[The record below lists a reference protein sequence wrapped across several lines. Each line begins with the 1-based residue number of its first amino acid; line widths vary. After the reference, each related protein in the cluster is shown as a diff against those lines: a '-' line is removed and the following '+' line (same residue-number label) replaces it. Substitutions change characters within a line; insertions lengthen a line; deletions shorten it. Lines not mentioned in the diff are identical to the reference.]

1 VKAQVRDEGRIAA
14 PQEGAAVPDVELV
27 NVSLTFPAP
36 RTGNLQPLYEDLSL
50 TVERG
55 SFTVILGPSGCG
67 KSTLL
72 NVVDGLLKPTSAE
85 GIRVMGEDIRDNPDM
100 TRQLAYVFQNPRLLA
115 WKTLRDNA
123 LFGLRGLRSQ
133 PEERWDELLDKYF
146 AMVGLTE
153 YRDYYPHQVS
163 GGMQQ
168 RAAIVRAWV
177 NEPRVLLMDEPF
189 SHLDEISA
197 GALRR
202 ELIQLWTREEDRRT
216 ILFVTHDIN
225 EAVQMGTRVV
235 MMTPRP
241 AVIAHDVPIDLDYP
255 RRLDDDGVFAMEK
268 RLRSLFTSM
277 ASTATAEPLP

>member
-1 VKAQVRDEGRIAA
+1 MELQT
-14 PQEGAAVPDVELV
+14 QMAVPDVELV
-27 NVSLTFPAP
+27 DVSLKFPAP
-36 RTGNLQPLYEDLSL
+36 RTGNLQPLYENLSL
-50 TVERG
+50 AVERG

-85 GIRVMGEDIRDNPDM
+85 GIRVMGRDIRQHPEQ
-100 TRQLAYVFQNPRLLA
+100 TRQLAYVFQSPRLLA
-115 WKTLRDNA
+115 WKTLWANA
-123 LFGLRGLRSQ
+123 EFGLRGLRTQ
-133 PEERWDELLDKYF
+133 PQERWNELLEKYF
-146 AMVGLTE
+146 AMVGLSE

-197 GALRR
+197 GTLRR
-202 ELIQLWTREEDRRT
+202 ELIELWTQEEDRRT
-216 ILFVTHDIN
+216 ILFVTHDIH
-225 EAVQMGTRVV
+225 EAVQLGTRVV

-241 AVIAHDVPIDLDYP
+241 ARIAHDEPIDLGYP
-255 RRLDDDGVFAMEK
+255 RVLDDDAVFATEK
-268 RLRSLFTSM
+268 RLRSIFTEM
-277 ASTATAEPLP
+277 ASGAPAEPVR

>member
-1 VKAQVRDEGRIAA
+1 VKTQVSDEGRTAA
-14 PQEGAAVPDVELV
+14 QDGAAVPDVDLV

-36 RTGNLQPLYEDLSL
+36 RTGNLQPLYENLSL
-50 TVERG
+50 SVERG

-100 TRQLAYVFQNPRLLA
+100 TRQLAYVFQSPRLLA

-133 PEERWDELLDKYF
+133 PEERWDALLEKYF
-146 AMVGLTE
+146 AMVGLSE

-241 AVIAHDVPIDLDYP
+241 AVIAHDVPIDLPYP
-255 RRLDDDGVFAMEK
+255 RLLDDDGVFAMEK

-277 ASTATAEPLP
+277 AGGATAEPLP